1 MGAEEGCGW
10 ESRRSAEKA
19 AGSWS
24 GAGGPRESPAGGAG
38 GVGSG
43 RVVSLSSPGFFFLPF
58 ILANYACTSF
68 SRIRFNTS
76 KWVRVLLNS

>member
-24 GAGGPRESPAGGAG
+24 GAGVPRESPAGGAG

-43 RVVSLSSPGFFFLPF
+43 QPFLAGFFFLPF
-58 ILANYACTSF
+58 ILKNYACTSF

-76 KWVRVLLNS
+76 KRVRVLLNS